1 MELGALLECLSSP
14 SCLLTQVTNALVL
27 AMVLFLVA
35 SGLSLIL
42 GVLGVV
48 NFAHGSLY
56 MLGAYFTYTIM
67 TITGNF
73 GVSAILAS
81 IGVGILGVVVERV
94 FIRRVYGA
102 PFLFQ
107 LLLTYGFI
115 LVLDD
120 AVKLIWGYQ
129 DHSIGL
135 PETFRRPPWMI
146 AGTFVP
152 SYYVLIIVVGTFV
165 AVALWL
171 FLSRTRLGKIIVA
184 AAHDVEMVSALGIN
198 VPFLFTIVFGIGA
211 ALAGLGGVMA
221 GPVRSVFPGMGFSVV
236 VDSFIVVVIGG
247 LGSVGGAFLG
257 ALLLGL
263 SQALGAV
270 GFPNF
275 EESLP
280 FILMALIL
288 IVRPQGIMGKVE
300 G

>member
-1 MELGALLECLSSP
+1 MELGALLECLSNP
-14 SCLLTQVTNALVL
+14 SCLLTHVTNALVL

-42 GVLGVV
+42 GVLGVL

-67 TITGNF
+67 TMTGNF

-81 IGVGILGVVVERV
+81 IGVGILGVGVERV

-102 PFLFQ
+102 PLLFQ

-120 AVKLIWGYQ
+120 AVKLIWGYKY
-129 DHSIGL
+129 HSIGL
-135 PETFRRPPWMI
+135 PETFRRPPWTI
-146 AGTFVP
+146 AGTFIP
-152 SYYVLIIVVGTFV
+152 SYYVLTIVVGAFV

-198 VPFLFTIVFGIGA
+198 VPLLFTIVFGIGA

-247 LGSVGGAFLG
+247 LGSVGGAFFG

-263 SQALGAV
+263 SQSLGAV
-270 GFPNF
+270 GFPSF

-280 FILMALIL
+280 FILMALVL

>member
-1 MELGALLECLSSP
+1 VEIAALLECLSTP
-14 SCLLTQVTNALVL
+14 SCVFSQLANALVM

-56 MLGAYFTYTIM
+56 MLGAYFTYTLMIV
-67 TITGNF
+67 TGNF

-102 PFLFQ
+102 PLLFQ

-120 AVKLIWGYQ
+120 AVKMIWGYQ
-129 DHSIGL
+129 YHSIGL

-146 AGTFVP
+146 AGSVIP
-152 SYYVLIIVVGTFV
+152 SYYVFTIVVGVVV

-198 VPFLFTIVFGIGA
+198 VPLLFTAVFGIGA

-221 GPVRSVFPGMGFSVV
+221 GPVRSAFPGMGFSVV
-236 VDSFIVVVIGG
+236 VESFIVVVIGG

-263 SQALGAV
+263 FQSIGAV
-270 GFPNF
+270 VFPNF

-280 FILMALIL
+280 FILMALVL
-288 IVRPQGIMGKVE
+288 IVRPQGLMGKAE
-300 G
+300 D